1 MRVILN
7 RDVPNLGEEGD
18 VRDVAPGYARNYL
31 MPKGLVIAYNQQNL
45 TDIENRREAIEQ
57 RKAEKR
63 TAAMGTKERLE
74 SKELVI
80 EVSAGQNGRLFGSVT
95 TATIV
100 EALAKEGVDIERK
113 RVDIPDGTIKS
124 VGLHPVRVKLYEDQE
139 ASIKV
144 RVKPQGEEESSAQTG
159 AEAEAA
165 ETEAATATAEAAAA
179 VEDAASEAAAV
190 EAASEAPLEADVTA
204 TEAATAPSEAAEDV
218 EEKTE

>member
-45 TDIENRREAIEQ
+45 ADIENRREVIEQ

-74 SKELVI
+74 SQELVI

-95 TATIV
+95 TANIV
-100 EALAKEGVDIERK
+100 EALAKEGLDVERK

-124 VGLHPVRVKLYEDQE
+124 VGIHPVRVKLYEDQE
-139 ASIKV
+139 ATIKV
-144 RVKPQGEEESSAQTG
+144 RVKPQGEADAPAEAASESP
-159 AEAEAA
+159 AETQPEAPAEAA
-165 ETEAATATAEAAAA
+165 EPAE
-179 VEDAASEAAAV
+179 
-190 EAASEAPLEADVTA
+190 
-204 TEAATAPSEAAEDV
+204 
-218 EEKTE
+218 EEETD

>member
-45 TDIENRREAIEQ
+45 TEIEKRREVIEQ

-63 TAAMGTKERLE
+63 TAAMSTKERLE
-74 SKELVI
+74 SQELVI

-95 TATIV
+95 TANIV
-100 EALAKEGVDIERK
+100 EALAKEGLEVERK

-124 VGLHPVRVKLYEDQE
+124 VGVHPVRVKLYEDQE
-139 ASIKV
+139 ATIKV
-144 RVKPQGEEESSAQTG
+144 RVKPQGEAEVPADAPERAPEEAPAQAAEPENTTG
-159 AEAEAA
+159 APEQ
-165 ETEAATATAEAAAA
+165 TEATAT
-179 VEDAASEAAAV
+179 DA
-190 EAASEAPLEADVTA
+190 P
-204 TEAATAPSEAAEDV
+204 TE
-218 EEKTE
+218 EEETE

>member
-45 TDIENRREAIEQ
+45 ADIENRREVIEQ

-63 TAAMGTKERLE
+63 TAAMSTKERLE
-74 SKELVI
+74 SQELVI

-95 TATIV
+95 TANIV
-100 EALAKEGVDIERK
+100 EALAKEGLDIERK

-124 VGLHPVRVKLYEDQE
+124 VGVHPVRVKLYEEQE
-139 ASIKV
+139 ATIKV
-144 RVKPQGEEESSAQTG
+144 RVKPQGG
-159 AEAEAA
+159 ADEPAEAEPQAAAEPQAPGETQPEAPAEAA
-165 ETEAATATAEAAAA
+165 EP
-179 VEDAASEAAAV
+179 V
-190 EAASEAPLEADVTA
+190 EASADV
-204 TEAATAPSEAAEDV
+204 AE
-218 EEKTE
+218 EEETD

>member
-1 MRVILN
+1 
-7 RDVPNLGEEGD
+7 
-18 VRDVAPGYARNYL
+18 

-45 TDIENRREAIEQ
+45 ADIEDRREAIEQ

-74 SKELVI
+74 DKELVI

-100 EALAKEGVDIERK
+100 EALAKEGLDIERK

-124 VGLHPVRVKLYEDQE
+124 VGVHPVRIKLYEDQE

-144 RVKPQGEEESSAQTG
+144 RVKPQGQEDSSAESG
-159 AEAEAA
+159 AEAGS
-165 ETEAATATAEAAAA
+165 EAATATAEAAAA
-179 VEDAASEAAAV
+179 VEEAAVEEAAEAEAAAQ
-190 EAASEAPLEADVTA
+190 ADSETPLEAEVTA
-204 TEAATAPSEAAEDV
+204 TEAATAPTEAAEDV

>member
-45 TDIENRREAIEQ
+45 TEIENRREVIEQ

-63 TAAMGTKERLE
+63 TAAMSTKERLE
-74 SKELVI
+74 SQELVI

-95 TATIV
+95 TANIV
-100 EALAKEGVDIERK
+100 EALAKEGLDIERK

-124 VGLHPVRVKLYEDQE
+124 VGVHPVRVKLYEEQE
-139 ASIKV
+139 ATIKV
-144 RVKPQGEEESSAQTG
+144 RVKPQGG
-159 AEAEAA
+159 ADEPAEAEPQAAAEPQAPGETQPEAPAEAA
-165 ETEAATATAEAAAA
+165 EP
-179 VEDAASEAAAV
+179 V
-190 EAASEAPLEADVTA
+190 EASADV
-204 TEAATAPSEAAEDV
+204 AE
-218 EEKTE
+218 EEETD